1 MKRNSIFI
9 LFLFLLAALGGYLLS
24 KASLVG
30 RVGISLFYREYQ
42 FLKTWWQGGLVVFVV
57 WMIFFLLQGLVQRKK
72 PANVARLV
80 HTGAI
85 LFALAGLFLTYRDF
99 RHTTSH
105 RWLGERF
112 HLGGYLFWL
121 GWIAI
126 SIFYLTEKKK
136 AAPAG
141 GYFTGAEKV
150 PNAL

>member
-1 MKRNSIFI
+1 MKRNSLFI
-9 LFLFLLAALGGYLLS
+9 TFLFLLAALGGYLLS

-72 PANVARLV
+72 PANVTRLV

-136 AAPAG
+136 AEPAG
-141 GYFTGAEKV
+141 GYFTGAEKL
-150 PNAL
+150 PNTL